1 VWYTLH
7 VRGTACT
14 GLEVGTYYGVPSVV
28 QDACVYTT
36 CTHVR
41 TQSQKT
47 RLLNT
52 YTSYTL
58 RGISHL
64 PTHNNNNKI
73 RVFKYSLGQQQDP
86 RLQTFSWTTYEHLQ
100 LAAPPTLPGTF
111 HPYWHS
117 LDFSTFH
124 LLFDDRHNNIFLN
137 IFCNNTSLA
146 LVPLGSFFF
155 RMFVIRDTCR
165 F

>member
-1 VWYTLH
+1 MYMCTYTGLH
-7 VRGTACT
+7 V
-14 GLEVGTYYGVPSVV
+14 EVGTYYGVPSVV

-73 RVFKYSLGQQQDP
+73 RVFKHSLG
-86 RLQTFSWTTYEHLQ
+86 RHMNTCSLQ
-100 LAAPPTLPGTF
+100 LAAPPTLPWTF

>member
-1 VWYTLH
+1 MVH
-7 VRGTACT
+7 I
-14 GLEVGTYYGVPSVV
+14 
-28 QDACVYTT
+28 T
-36 CTHVR
+36 CTWYSVYRSRGRYILWGTFGSTRRVCVHNMYTCKNSITKDSFVKYIHIIHTAR
-41 TQSQKT
+41 HLTSPNTQQ
-47 RLLNT
+47 
-52 YTSYTL
+52 
-58 RGISHL
+58 
-64 PTHNNNNKI
+64 
-73 RVFKYSLGQQQDP
+73 QQQDP

-100 LAAPPTLPGTF
+100 LAAPPTLPWTF

-165 F
+165 L